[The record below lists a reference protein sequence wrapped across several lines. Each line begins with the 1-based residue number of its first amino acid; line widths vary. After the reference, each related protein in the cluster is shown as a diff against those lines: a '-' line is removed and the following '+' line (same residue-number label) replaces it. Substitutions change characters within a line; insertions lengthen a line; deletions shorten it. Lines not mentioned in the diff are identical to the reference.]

1 MRRRRWREFVMAAL
15 ALAGGATRAAAAEPG
30 VQRRVLVLPF
40 LGIHS
45 YAQEEASAYS
55 PGLRF
60 GSLLGGRLNQLL
72 SLNGEVI
79 VDFSNVRSASVE
91 FSERA
96 YHFVFS
102 PLVDV
107 AAGPVQLV
115 FGPKLG
121 LFVLRTEQSQ
131 GDIVTTSDL
140 IGFSAGLNGGIF
152 FPVAARSSIGVLL
165 SFDFAGANQSCN
177 LVPGPGASCGSEA
190 AHGGKV
196 LGLTGGLLF

>member
-1 MRRRRWREFVMAAL
+1 VNRGFL
-15 ALAGGATRAAAAEPG
+15 AL
-30 VQRRVLVLPF
+30 PF
-40 LGIHS
+40 VGIHS

-55 PGLRF
+55 PGVRF
-60 GSLLGGRLNQLL
+60 GSVLGGRVTQRL

-79 VDFSNVRSASVE
+79 VDISNVRGASAD

-102 PLVDV
+102 PLLDV

-121 LFVLRTEQSQ
+121 IFVLSTAQR
-131 GDIVTTSDL
+131 GGKVIVTSDV
-140 IGFSAGLNGGIF
+140 IGFSAGLNGGLF
-152 FPVAARSSIGVLL
+152 LPVSAHTSIGVLL
-165 SFDFAGANQSCN
+165 SFDFAGANQSCVF
-177 LVPGPGASCGSEA
+177 VPGQSVALVSPCGSEA

-196 LGLTGGLLF
+196 LGLTGGVLF